1 MPVTSTSHDGVRL
14 HGVHHK
20 CESDVAFVVGH
31 GFTNHV
37 RRPHVARV
45 LARLARRAG
54 VVAFDFRGHG
64 RSGGRSTVGADEIHD
79 IEAAVRTAR
88 SLGYSKI
95 ATIGFSMGAS
105 IVLRHAALGETRPDA
120 VVSVSG
126 PARWWS
132 RETAPMRRVHWLL
145 EQPHGKLAARALG
158 VRLGGSWVQAPE
170 SPLEVVGRITPT
182 PLLIVHGDLDHYFSV
197 EHARSLHRA
206 SSGHAELWIE
216 PGMRHAESA
225 ATPELVDRVAAWIAV
240 NVEDEG

>member
-1 MPVTSTSHDGVRL
+1 MSHDGVRL
-14 HGVHHK
+14 QGVHHQGD
-20 CESDVAFVVGH
+20 SGLAFVVGH
-31 GFTNHV
+31 GFTNNV
-37 RRPHVARV
+37 TKPYVARV
-45 LARLARRAG
+45 LARLARRGG

-64 RSGGRSTVGADEIHD
+64 RSGGRSTVGADEVHD
-79 IEAAVRTAR
+79 IEAAVLTAR
-88 SLGYSKI
+88 SLGYAKV

-105 IVLRHAALGETRPDA
+105 VVLRHAALGETKPDA

-145 EQPHGKLAARALG
+145 EQPHGKLAARAMG

-182 PLLIVHGDLDHYFSV
+182 PLLIVHGDLDHYFGV

-206 SSGHAELWIE
+206 SSGHGELWIE
-216 PGMRHAESA
+216 KGMRHAESA
-225 ATPELVDRVAAWIAV
+225 STPDLVDRMAAWTAAKIAH
-240 NVEDEG
+240 

>member
-1 MPVTSTSHDGVRL
+1 MSHDGVRL
-14 HGVHHK
+14 WGVHHK
-20 CESDVAFVVGH
+20 GDNGLAFVVGH
-31 GFTNHV
+31 GFTNNV
-37 RRPHVARV
+37 TKPYVARV
-45 LARLARRAG
+45 LARLARRGG

-64 RSGGRSTVGADEIHD
+64 RSGGLSTVGADEVHD
-79 IEAAVRTAR
+79 IEAAVRKAR
-88 SLGYSKI
+88 SLGYRKV
-95 ATIGFSMGAS
+95 ATVGFSMGAS

-145 EQPHGKLAARALG
+145 EQPHGKLAARAIG

-182 PLLIVHGDLDHYFSV
+182 PLLIVHGDLDHYFGV

-206 SSGHAELWIE
+206 SSGHGELWIE
-216 PGMRHAESA
+216 KGMRHAESA
-225 ATPELVDRVAAWIAV
+225 STPDLVDRMAAWTAAKI
-240 NVEDEG
+240 EH

>member
-1 MPVTSTSHDGVRL
+1 MSHDGVRL

-20 CESDVAFVVGH
+20 GENDLAFVVGH
-31 GFTNHV
+31 GFTNTV
-37 RRPHVARV
+37 TKPYVARV
-45 LARLARRAG
+45 LARFARYGG

-64 RSGGRSTVGADEIHD
+64 RSGGRCTVGADEVHD

-88 SLGYSKI
+88 ELGYRRV
-95 ATIGFSMGAS
+95 ATVGFSMGAS

-120 VVSVSG
+120 VVAVSG

-145 EQPHGKLAARALG
+145 EQPHGKLAARAMG
-158 VRLGGSWVQAPE
+158 VRLGDPWVQVPE
-170 SPLEVVGRITPT
+170 SPLEVVPRITPT
-182 PLLIVHGDLDHYFSV
+182 PLLVVHGELDHYFGP
-197 EHARSLHRA
+197 EHAKSLHRA
-206 SSGHAELWIE
+206 SSGHAQLWLE

-225 ATPELVDRVAAWIAV
+225 TTPDLVDRMAAWTAG